1 MVICHILWNARS
13 KTPQTMWNRTL
24 RKKQKRKI
32 HTSSGEWNPWASRWT
47 CAFDP
52 KISNIYKKDPI
63 CIRICRPYMC
73 LTQRISKPYVSLMYC
88 HILPY
93 LCEILF
99 RRSLKISLS
108 SSQDGWSTLSAWSAI
123 PRHFPIRKRPPN
135 PRTLPQEL
143 GRRIKICINLLILPQ
158 VFR

>member
-1 MVICHILWNARS
+1 MQGPKPHKPCGTGHEGRNRKEKSIPHQENEILELLGGHVPLIQRYQIFTK
-13 KTPQTMWNRTL
+13 KTQYVFEYVGL
-24 RKKQKRKI
+24 I
-32 HTSSGEWNPWASRWT
+32 WALL
-47 CAFDP
+47 
-52 KISNIYKKDPI
+52 K
-63 CIRICRPYMC
+63 
-73 LTQRISKPYVSLMYC
+73 RISKPYVSLMYC
-88 HILPY
+88 HILPS